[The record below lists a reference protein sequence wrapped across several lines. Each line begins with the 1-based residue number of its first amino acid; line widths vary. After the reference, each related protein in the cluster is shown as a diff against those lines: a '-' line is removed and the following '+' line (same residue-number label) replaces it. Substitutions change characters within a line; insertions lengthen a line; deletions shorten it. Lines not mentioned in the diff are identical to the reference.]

1 MGKIVGDLASVISEP
16 RSTTLFETVHRLLN
30 MSII

>member
-16 RSTTLFETVHRLLN
+16 RSTTLFETVH
-30 MSII
+30 SQFFDE